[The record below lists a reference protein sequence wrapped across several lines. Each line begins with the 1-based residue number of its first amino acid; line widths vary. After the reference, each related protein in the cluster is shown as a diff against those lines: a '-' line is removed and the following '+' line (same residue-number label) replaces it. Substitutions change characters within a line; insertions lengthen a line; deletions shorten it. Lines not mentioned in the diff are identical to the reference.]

1 MKGLSRRISTTHSIV
16 CPMCEVSELSP
27 YGRHLA
33 KCGSCGAVIGSEVLL
48 ILRQII
54 ALPESLGE
62 HACECGH
69 PEMRC
74 LPDEVYWCPACGSE
88 VLPPKPS
95 WVS

>member
-1 MKGLSRRISTTHSIV
+1 MKGSSRRISTTHSIV
-16 CPMCEVSELSP
+16 CPMCEVGELSP
-27 YGRHLA
+27 DGRHLA
-33 KCGSCGAVIGSEVLL
+33 QCGTCGAVIGGGALL

-69 PEMRC
+69 PEMRR
-74 LPDEVYWCPACGSE
+74 LPDGVYRCPACGLE

-95 WVS
+95 WAS